1 MFSTKELVMQ
11 LLVWIFVGL
20 AAGWLAGRSFE
31 GRGYGHSMDLVLG
44 VAGAVL
50 GGVLTRSVGFSGYP
64 NILVSSFI
72 AIVCAALVTI
82 IAGLLIGRTVR
93 TRVL

>member
-1 MFSTKELVMQ
+1 MQ

-20 AAGWLAGRSFE
+20 AAGWFAGKSFE
-31 GRGYGHSMDLVLG
+31 GRGYGHSMDLTMG

-50 GGVLTRSVGFSGYP
+50 GGVLIRSVGFSGYRS
-64 NILVSSFI
+64 IFVSSFI
-72 AIVCAALVTI
+72 AIVCAALLTI